1 VDGDGRE
8 VWALNDGELITR
20 IDECH
25 LREQQA
31 LADKLAAIAELEG
44 RGLARQQ
51 GASSTTSWL
60 RGRLRLSSE
69 TCHRLVVLAMALYRV
84 APQTRQA
91 LAEGRING
99 EQAAAIATAV
109 AALPVE
115 AGPEVA
121 TDAEAL
127 LVKQAEMLDPRHLR
141 LAGARILGHVAPDL
155 ADEHERQ
162 HLERAEK
169 RAFERRFF
177 TMSPDGVGG
186 ARLHGHLDQQAAA
199 TVSAALEPLSRR
211 AGTHDDR
218 TPGQRRADALV
229 DVCQLALDTGT
240 LPEHG
245 GDRPGVVVTLNY
257 DVLSQQVG
265 AGTLD
270 TGERLSPEAVRR
282 MACDAKVI
290 PAVLGGQGQVL
301 DVGRERR
308 LFTGPLRRA
317 LAIRDGGCA
326 FPGCERPPKFCHAH
340 HAQSWLDG
348 GPTCLANGLLLC
360 HFHHMVVHSGERR
373 VYIAAD
379 GHPEFI
385 PPPWIDKHQRP
396 IRNNRR
402 GPPGGT

>member
-1 VDGDGRE
+1 VDGAAWGLSD
-8 VWALNDGELITR
+8 VELVAR

-25 LREQQA
+25 AREQQA
-31 LADKLAAIAELEG
+31 LAEKLAAIAEFEG

-51 GASSTTSWL
+51 GAASTISWL
-60 RGRLRLSSE
+60 RDRLRLSSGM
-69 TCHRLVVLAMALYRV
+69 CSRLVGLAKALYRV
-84 APQTRQA
+84 APQTCEA
-91 LAEGRING
+91 LAAGRVNG
-99 EQAAAIATAV
+99 EQAEVIASAV
-109 AALPVE
+109 AALPDE

-121 TDAEAL
+121 AKAEAL
-127 LVKQAEMLDPRHLR
+127 LIDNAARLDPRGLR
-141 LAGARILGHVAPDL
+141 IAGAHILGLVAPEL
-155 ADEHERQ
+155 AEEHER
-162 HLERAEK
+162 HRLEQAEK

-177 TMSPDGVGG
+177 TMSPDGIGG

-199 TVSAALEPLSRR
+199 TISAALDPLSRR

-229 DVCQLALDTGT
+229 DVCQLALDTET

-257 DVLSQQVG
+257 DILRRVVR

-282 MACDAKVI
+282 LACDAKLV

-326 FPGCERPPKFCHAH
+326 FPGCDRPPRYTHAH
-340 HAQSWLDG
+340 HPKSWLDG
-348 GPTCLANGLLLC
+348 GPTCLA
-360 HFHHMVVHSGERR
+360 
-373 VYIAAD
+373 
-379 GHPEFI
+379 
-385 PPPWIDKHQRP
+385 KHGQR
-396 IRNNRR
+396 
-402 GPPGGT
+402 